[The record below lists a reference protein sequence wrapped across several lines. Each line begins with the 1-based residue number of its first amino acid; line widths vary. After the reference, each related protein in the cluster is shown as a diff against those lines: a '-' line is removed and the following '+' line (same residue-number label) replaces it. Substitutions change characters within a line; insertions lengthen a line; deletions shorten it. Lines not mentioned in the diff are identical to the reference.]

1 VTTQHTPGQGRRS
14 AEQGRLRQLASNT
27 GQAAEPT
34 EAVAHSDATTP
45 ASMSATAD
53 ASVPPVGAEAR
64 AKPPAASRRPARYR
78 TIAAAIAE
86 RIKVEDLP
94 PGSLLPSETELAE
107 EFGVTRMTVRQALAG
122 LAGAG
127 LIERR
132 HGRGTIVA
140 PIKLQR
146 QSQLPMGLADE
157 LQARGLVPGSH
168 VLEFDEVAPNPED
181 RALLWVGPRGTVYR
195 LVRLRYAS
203 DVLIGLQETL
213 IPTKYVPGIDKSAFE
228 NESIFR
234 ILRERHGLIPTRSDN
249 DLAAVAA
256 DRRVAKALDIDV
268 GTAVLRSTSVSY
280 LEGGRPLERTIGW
293 FIGSRY
299 SYRVRQGHP

>member
-1 VTTQHTPGQGRRS
+1 VTTQRTK
-14 AEQGRLRQLASNT
+14 A
-27 GQAAEPT
+27 
-34 EAVAHSDATTP
+34 DTP
-45 ASMSATAD
+45 AA
-53 ASVPPVGAEAR
+53 
-64 AKPPAASRRPARYR
+64 AKRQPARYR

-86 RIKVEDLP
+86 RIKVQELP

-146 QSQLPMGLADE
+146 QSQLPIGLADE
-157 LQARGLVPGSH
+157 LQSRGLTPGSR
-168 VLEFDEVAPNPED
+168 VLEFEEIAPSAED

-195 LVRLRYAS
+195 LVRLRYAN
-203 DVLIGLQETL
+203 DVLIGLQESL
-213 IPTKYVPGIDKSAFE
+213 IPTKFVPGIDGSVFE
-228 NESIFR
+228 NESVFR
-234 ILRERHGLIPTRSDN
+234 ILRERHGLIPTHSDIEIV
-249 DLAAVAA
+249 AVAA
-256 DRRVAKALDIDV
+256 DRRISKALDIDM
-268 GTAVLRSTSVSY
+268 GTSMLRSTSVTY

-299 SYRVRQGHP
+299 SYRIRQGRL